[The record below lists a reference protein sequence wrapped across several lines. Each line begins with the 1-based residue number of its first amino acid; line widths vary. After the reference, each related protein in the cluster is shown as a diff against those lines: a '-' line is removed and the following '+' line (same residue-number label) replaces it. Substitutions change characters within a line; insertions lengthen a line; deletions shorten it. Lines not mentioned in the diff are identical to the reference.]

1 MVFQGRLSCIISLDM
16 LFDEDLIEVVTPE
29 RVELNFPIAG
39 LGSRFAAA
47 FIDLIIITLLN
58 ILISFLWF
66 MVLYVI
72 SPEEIY
78 AFSIAI
84 GVLVILRFLAT
95 FGYFIYLEYKWNGQT
110 PGKRIMH
117 IRVMRYGGLPVDFA
131 SSVIRNLM
139 RIVDILLFSFAIGF
153 LILFL
158 SKLSQRPGDFAAGTI
173 VVRDRSITLAD
184 LDHYL
189 KSTSDKQANNIA
201 KPDVRFEKLNDE
213 DARVIEM
220 FMSRRQQLKISQRR
234 EMAEQISNGIREKL
248 GIKKDE
254 YGSDEILIRTAN
266 NALKSRRD
274 KW

>member
-1 MVFQGRLSCIISLDM
+1 MP
-16 LFDEDLIEVVTPE
+16 FDDDLIEVVTPE

-47 FIDLIIITLLN
+47 FIDLIIIILLN
-58 ILISFLWF
+58 TLITFLGILIFATIQLDND
-66 MVLYVI
+66 YI
-72 SPEEIY
+72 
-78 AFSIAI
+78 FSIA
-84 GVLVILRFLAT
+84 
-95 FGYFIYLEYKWNGQT
+95 FG
-110 PGKRIMH
+110 
-117 IRVMRYGGLPVDFA
+117 A
-131 SSVIRNLM
+131 AIRNLM
-139 RIVDILLFSFAIGF
+139 RIVDIVLFSFAIGF

-189 KSTSDKQANNIA
+189 KSTSDKPSNSNA
-201 KPDVRFEKLNDE
+201 KLDARFQKLNDE

-220 FMSRRQQLKISQRR
+220 FMSRRHQLQLSQRR
-234 EMAEQISNGIREKL
+234 EMAEQIANGIREKL

>member
-1 MVFQGRLSCIISLDM
+1 MP
-16 LFDEDLIEVVTPE
+16 FDDDLIEVVTPE

-47 FIDLIIITLLN
+47 FIDLIIIILLN
-58 ILISFLWF
+58 VLLSLLWLIFIAALQTEDF
-66 MVLYVI
+66 YPL
-72 SPEEIY
+72 
-78 AFSIAI
+78 SIAI
-84 GVLVILRFLAT
+84 GFWITLRFLVT
-95 FGYFIYLEYKWNGQT
+95 FGYYIYLEYKWNGQT

-117 IRVMRYGGLPVDFA
+117 IRVMRYGGLPVDLA
-131 SSVIRNLM
+131 SSAIRNLM

-189 KSTSDKQANNIA
+189 KSTSGKQANNNA
-201 KPDVRFEKLNDE
+201 KLDARFQKLNDE

-220 FMSRRQQLKISQRR
+220 FMSRKHQLQLSQRR
-234 EMAEQISNGIREKL
+234 EMSEQIANGIREKL

-266 NALKSRRD
+266 NALKSRQD

>member
-1 MVFQGRLSCIISLDM
+1 MVFQGRLSSIISLDM
-16 LFDEDLIEVVTPE
+16 PFDEDLIEVVTPE

-47 FIDLIIITLLN
+47 FIDLIIIVLLN
-58 ILISFLWF
+58 VLISFIWSMIFAIVQSEDYYLWS
-66 MVLYVI
+66 V
-72 SPEEIY
+72 
-78 AFSIAI
+78 AI
-84 GVLVILRFLAT
+84 GAEVILRFLAS
-95 FGYFIYLEYKWNGQT
+95 FGYYIYLEYKWNGQT

-117 IRVMRYGGLPVDFA
+117 IRVMRYGGLPVDLA
-131 SSVIRNLM
+131 SSAIRNLM
-139 RIVDILLFSFAIGF
+139 RVVDILLFSFAIGF

-189 KSTSDKQANNIA
+189 KSTSGKQANNNA
-201 KPDVRFEKLNDE
+201 KLDARFQKLKDE

-220 FMSRRQQLKISQRR
+220 FMSRRHQLQLSQRR
-234 EMAEQISNGIREKL
+234 EMAEQIANGIREKIGL
-248 GIKKDE
+248 KKDE

-266 NALKSRRD
+266 NTLKSRRD